1 MQRHGTGRAVRKIA
15 GAGKTVIDGID
26 HVAPT
31 NVIAAS
37 PPSTVL
43 RDKPKRVA
51 WFTGIRTVM
60 CRPIRRK
67 DGRQMTSRS
76 CCD

>member
-37 PPSTVL
+37 PPSIVL

-51 WFTGIRTVM
+51 WFTGIRTFLIPS
-60 CRPIRRK
+60 CAGRSNRRTG
-67 DGRQMTSRS
+67 DR
-76 CCD
+76 